1 VKLFV
6 PGFEKQHDNCDFTC
20 GYRITLLGGG
30 AAARPLGRLRRARS
44 SARYLVTSTSQA
56 TQIIMEHS
64 GALFDIDET
73 KNNVVTLYR
82 Y

>member
-30 AAARPLGRLRRARS
+30 AAVVWPLAARAQQPAMP
-44 SARYLVTSTSQA
+44 V
-56 TQIIMEHS
+56 S
-64 GALFDIDET
+64 GFAEAGSRKFKWLASEICELTVQQPTNF
-73 KNNVVTLYR
+73 KR
-82 Y
+82 